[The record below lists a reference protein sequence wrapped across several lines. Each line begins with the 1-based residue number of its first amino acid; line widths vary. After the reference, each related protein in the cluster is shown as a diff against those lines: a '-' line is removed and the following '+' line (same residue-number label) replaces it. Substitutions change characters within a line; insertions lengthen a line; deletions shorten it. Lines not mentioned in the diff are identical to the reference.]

1 MKEGKLLLW
10 DASNKDSDLHELKLD
25 QRAWEIIQDVL
36 EAHLESLEGMRDDGD
51 LDDYDELF
59 RVGGMVEFINSVKEF
74 RNETN

>member
-10 DASNKDSDLHELKLD
+10 DASNKDSDLHEIKLD
-25 QRAWEIIQDVL
+25 QRDWEIIQDVL

-59 RVGGMVEFINSVKEF
+59 RVGGMVEFINSVKED
-74 RNETN
+74 

>member
-10 DASNKDSDLHELKLD
+10 DASDKESDLHEIKLD
-25 QRAWEIIQDVL
+25 SRDWEIIQDVL

-59 RVGGMVEFINSVKEF
+59 RVGGMVEFINTVK
-74 RNETN
+74 

>member
-10 DASNKDSDLHELKLD
+10 NASNKDSDLHELKLD
-25 QRAWEIIQDVL
+25 QRDWEIIQDVL

-59 RVGGMVEFINSVKEF
+59 RVGGMVEFINSVKE
-74 RNETN
+74 N

>member
-25 QRAWEIIQDVL
+25 QRDWEIIQDVL

-59 RVGGMVEFINSVKEF
+59 RVDGMVEFINSVKED
-74 RNETN
+74 